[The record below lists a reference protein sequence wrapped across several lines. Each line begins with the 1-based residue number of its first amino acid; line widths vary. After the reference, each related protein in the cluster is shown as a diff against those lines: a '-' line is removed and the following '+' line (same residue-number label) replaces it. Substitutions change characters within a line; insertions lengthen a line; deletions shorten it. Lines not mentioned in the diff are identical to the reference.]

1 VLTGIVHILMTG
13 AMAYASVTLALAV
26 YDLALDALV
35 RCGHKRE

>member
-1 VLTGIVHILMTG
+1 MLTGIVHILMKG
-13 AMAYASVTLALAV
+13 AMAYASVPLELAV

>member
-1 VLTGIVHILMTG
+1 VLTGLVHILMTG

-35 RCGHKRE
+35 RCGCKRK